1 MMKVISEAMTRTD
14 EDRIDVEAWLLEM
27 GLRAIVV
34 DECPAPDCDACHP
47 PLREAA

>member
-1 MMKVISEAMTRTD
+1 MMNVTSETVIRTD
-14 EDRIDVEAWLLEM
+14 EGRIDVEAWLLEM

-34 DECPAPDCDACHP
+34 EECPAPDCEACHP